1 MLKSITGCSL
11 LAFKLGATII
21 DEIHYLQIV
30 GGTDEHNPL
39 LVGGVE
45 VHMRQLNT
53 HINNSSDLHRT
64 YSKVGCLCLF
74 LFNFWIRMFG
84 LLDRRV
90 IVYSGEN
97 LTFLFKGNMK
107 LGRV

>member
-1 MLKSITGCSL
+1 MLKPTTGCSL

-53 HINNSSDLHRT
+53 HIHNSSDVHRT

-74 LFNFWIRMFG
+74 SLNFWIGVFE
-84 LLDRRV
+84 LLDRSV